1 MLESLSNNIVG
12 SILKKNRQMAPS
24 ENLSVAAIL
33 VFRCISEEAVC
44 LRSTK

>member
-12 SILKKNRQMAPS
+12 SILKKNRQLAPS

-33 VFRCISEEAVC
+33 VFRSISEKAIC
-44 LRSTK
+44 RRSTK